1 MARDVKWLVV
11 GANGMLGSELTSLLA
26 SRDMVGLDLPEIDIT
41 DATSTDSAVAGF
53 DIVVNCAAW
62 TAVDDAETRESAA
75 FRVNALG
82 PSNLADAC
90 ARHGSRMVQIST
102 DYVFDGESTSPY
114 VEDAAPNPLSA
125 YGRTKLAGEWGTRA
139 ALPNGSW
146 VLRTA
151 WLYGANGPNFVKT
164 MAKLEQER
172 DQLAVVDDQRGQPTW
187 ARDLAGRII
196 EIVDR
201 DVPPGVYHATNSGE
215 TTWWGFA
222 RTVFELLGADPDRVT
237 PTTTDQFPRPA
248 HRPANSTLSHDRWR
262 DVGMEPL
269 RPWQTALD
277 AAWRDGLLDSE

>member
-1 MARDVKWLVV
+1 MARDLKWLVV

-26 SRDMVGLDLPEIDIT
+26 GRDMVGLDLPAIDIT
-41 DATSTDSAVAGF
+41 DAASTDSAVEGF

-90 ARHGSRMVQIST
+90 AQHGSRMVQIST
-102 DYVFDGESTSPY
+102 DYVFDGEATSPY
-114 VEDAAPNPLSA
+114 VEDAAPNPLSV
-125 YGRTKLAGEWGTRA
+125 YGRTKLAGEWGTRV

-146 VLRTA
+146 VLRRA

-164 MAKLEQER
+164 MANLEQER
-172 DQLAVVDDQRGQPTW
+172 DQLVVVDDQRGQPTW

-196 EIVDR
+196 EMVDR

-222 RTVFELLGADPDRVT
+222 RTVFELLGADPDRIT

-269 RPWQTALD
+269 RPWQAALD